1 MQKMKLSTIELI
13 FVLIAATSLFFATVH
28 QMSISGIL
36 PGNDPAVHLGKAK
49 QIVMDEKVSYSEV
62 AWYPPLFHTV
72 VAMLQIF
79 AGTLDVMASAFILK
93 LLIATFY
100 VLIMLSTYLL
110 SRKLFGTGVA
120 VVSA

>member
-1 MQKMKLSTIELI
+1 MKLSKVELV
-13 FVLIAATSLFFATVH
+13 FVLIAATSLFIVTVQ

-72 VAMLQIF
+72 VAMLQI
-79 AGTLDVMASAFILK
+79 LS
-93 LLIATFY
+93 LIH
-100 VLIMLSTYLL
+100 I
-110 SRKLFGTGVA
+110 
-120 VVSA
+120 